1 MIIIVLK
8 TEENYTLFL
17 SHSPEFYLYYIIKIK
32 CQLLFGLFTY
42 FLFSIFPLHI
52 SISDTFFYPIPFLF
66 VFRLVKKYYEYVILF
81 LSLNLIWR
89 N

>member
-8 TEENYTLFL
+8 TEENYTLFLSL

-52 SISDTFFYPIPFLF
+52 SISDTFF
-66 VFRLVKKYYEYVILF
+66 
-81 LSLNLIWR
+81 LSNSLLIR
-89 N
+89 FSTC